1 MALWATIRHVEESK
15 DTEATGRFDWLG
27 AAVAAVAIGGL
38 SFGLI
43 RGEQQQWADPLA
55 WAVLII
61 GVIALILFPIL
72 MTRRPNPLVP
82 LGLFRSRAFATINL
96 ATFFVY
102 GALYVNFSYQ
112 SLVLQGVLGYTALAA
127 GAIGVPAGLLLTL
140 LSARVGTVAGRI
152 GARRFLLVG
161 PLLMASATLWWSRIP
176 SDSIPWRATLSSV
189 STLVPPPNV
198 LVDVLPAVILN
209 GIGISL
215 VVAPL
220 TATLMGSIPG
230 RFSGLGSAINNS
242 ISRVGQPLLGALIFI
257 AVSATF
263 YAVLGARRPASTWTP
278 RRRARPSRRSTR
290 RRPARPRSRRSPRP
304 RRRSPASTWRCS
316 SRPGCS

>member
-1 MALWATIRHVEESK
+1 
-15 DTEATGRFDWLG
+15 
-27 AAVAAVAIGGL
+27 
-38 SFGLI
+38 
-43 RGEQQQWADPLA
+43 
-55 WAVLII
+55 
-61 GVIALILFPIL
+61 
-72 MTRRPNPLVP
+72 
-82 LGLFRSRAFATINL
+82 
-96 ATFFVY
+96 
-102 GALYVNFSYQ
+102 
-112 SLVLQGVLGYTALAA
+112 
-127 GAIGVPAGLLLTL
+127 
-140 LSARVGTVAGRI
+140 
-152 GARRFLLVG
+152 
-161 PLLMASATLWWSRIP
+161 MASATLWWSRIP
-176 SDSIPWRATLSSV
+176 SDSIAVAGDPRRAS

-263 YAVLGARRPASTWTP
+263 YAVLGTEAPGLDVDAAAIAHRLLAAQPAAGRRDPG
-278 RRRARPSRRSTR
+278 SRRSR
-290 RRPARPRSRRSPRP
+290 RP